1 MLDYSTFL
9 TGASASNTTTPGDGP
24 CNVGCVLKE
33 VTKFALMSPTLL
45 GVIFVLLTTACFLSA
60 RAARVSRELREAK
73 RELSIALIEKKKA
86 IRYANLE
93 L

>member
-1 MLDYSTFL
+1 
-9 TGASASNTTTPGDGP
+9 
-24 CNVGCVLKE
+24 
-33 VTKFALMSPTLL
+33 MSPTLL